1 MLKPLAGWMGESL
14 YTTKSISTLVIA
26 RIPSKYIGS
35 FFLISA
41 ALIAQTSLTS
51 IDTTKS
57 LVESSLSNLPHLNA
71 GIGPLHTEKTK
82 VEKVIPKKKV
92 NNKNAL
98 NNTTN
103 QSLQPYQAP
112 FLVESSKA
120 GTIKTP
126 QGVLKYTKKL
136 SVFATSYDSTC
147 YGCSGTTALGLKA
160 GYGVIAVDPQVIPLG
175 SKVYV
180 PGYGIAI
187 AGDTGGA
194 IKGNVIDLGFD
205 SIKTGWWS
213 SRQTDLYILKN

>member
-71 GIGPLHTEKTK
+71 GVGPLDTEKT
-82 VEKVIPKKKV
+82 ILKKPPAKNNSV
-92 NNKNAL
+92 NNIIKNPS
-98 NNTTN
+98 N
-103 QSLQPYQAP
+103 QPPISFQTSI
-112 FLVESSKA
+112 FVEPSKP
-120 GTIKTP
+120 GSIKTP
-126 QGVLKYTKKL
+126 QGTLKYTKKL